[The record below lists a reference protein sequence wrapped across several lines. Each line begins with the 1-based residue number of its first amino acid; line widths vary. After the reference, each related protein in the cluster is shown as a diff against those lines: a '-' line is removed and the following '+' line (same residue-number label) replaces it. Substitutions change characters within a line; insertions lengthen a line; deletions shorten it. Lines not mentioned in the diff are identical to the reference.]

1 MGMNSQLQPIRKPDP
16 PPPIVSSPITIKDEP
31 QDLYALLRPPT
42 PPKKTPIQPIFT
54 LIDTS
59 KITNVKRSPFTTL
72 GKRKQPLQD
81 EPPGKEKDTRSSDAQ
96 KRPPPVPAKL
106 HYMKGSTVPLRLQNV
121 DGSDIKSQTDG
132 AGPSERTKRRK
143 GEDGD
148 EVLSNAKR
156 QG

>member
-1 MGMNSQLQPIRKPDP
+1 M
-16 PPPIVSSPITIKDEP
+16 VSSPITIKDEP
-31 QDLYALLRPPT
+31 RDLYALLRPPT
-42 PPKKTPIQPIFT
+42 PPKKTPTRPFFST
-54 LIDTS
+54 TDTINGGASS
-59 KITNVKRSPFTTL
+59 KVRTNALNLDVNAERSPFATL
-72 GKRKQPLQD
+72 GKRKQPLED

-96 KRPPPVPAKL
+96 TGRPNLPVPASAKL

-121 DGSDIKSQTDG
+121 DGSDIKSQSDG
-132 AGPSERTKRRK
+132 AGPSERMKRRK